1 MPLAGIKAVD
11 TKVLVR
17 LLKGDDPR
25 QYAVAKAL
33 FDSES
38 IWIAKTVL
46 LETAWVLESVYGFTD
61 EEIHQA
67 FIQLLGLKNV
77 RCEDES
83 GVGYALALFAQG
95 VDIADAMHVCSR
107 PVGATFL
114 TFDRL
119 LARRAKRAGAMG
131 TIELQ
136 TK

>member
-1 MPLAGIKAVD
+1 MPVAGIRAVD
-11 TKVLVR
+11 TNVLVR
-17 LLKGDDPR
+17 LLKGDNPR

-61 EEIHQA
+61 KEIHQA

-95 VDIADAMHVCSR
+95 VDIADAMHVSSR
-107 PVGATFL
+107 PGGAVFL
-114 TFDRL
+114 TFDRRL
-119 LARRAKRAGAMG
+119 VRHAQKAGATKIG
-131 TIELQ
+131 EL
-136 TK
+136 